1 MTQFSHDVVEDLP
14 GSSVLIPSKVSKT
27 DWQNSNNQQKRKMF
41 STCVRSCQLSALFLK
56 GS

>member
-41 STCVRSCQLSALFLK
+41 
-56 GS
+56 